1 MISSIFPFRAIAFQF
16 LFLLIAIAIESIIY
30 RQRMRLG
37 YRTSVQYAASVNLLS
52 VIIGWLIF
60 FIVVPLL
67 PEPLKTQFISYI
79 FFDQFYTDPWASSI
93 PSIVITIGFMIFFG
107 TFALKIQG
115 LNLLELA
122 LDQKKDDKKELPPP
136 QDKHSRRPAQEQNI
150 FQRAGARATTV
161 LLANACS
168 FSAIL
173 LVLFIR
179 LLGQANG

>member
-1 MISSIFPFRAIAFQF
+1 MISSIFPFRAIVFQF

-30 RQRMRLG
+30 RRRMRLG
-37 YRTSVQYAASVNLLS
+37 FRTSVQYAASVNLLS
-52 VIIGWLIF
+52 VVVGWLIF

-79 FFDQFYTDPWASSI
+79 FFDQFYADPWASSI
-93 PSIVITIGFMIFFG
+93 PSIVITIGFIIFFG

-115 LNLLELA
+115 LDLLELA
-122 LDQKKDDKKELPPP
+122 LGKKKEDKKELPSHQDRYSKRP
-136 QDKHSRRPAQEQNI
+136 QDQNI

-179 LLGQANG
+179 LLGQA